1 MAGMDTARFELAASC
16 LQSRQSTTDIRA
28 LTGDVRHTAFG
39 KGQHLISHR
48 EFRPSMHLSKASD
61 TLGIFDSA
69 LTPALV
75 LWLALADG
83 RCHLDSLATF
93 LYCIEY
99 RPPIRMHEDV
109 S

>member
-1 MAGMDTARFELAASC
+1 
-16 LQSRQSTTDIRA
+16 
-28 LTGDVRHTAFG
+28 
-39 KGQHLISHR
+39 
-48 EFRPSMHLSKASD
+48 MHLSKASD